1 MNHRLTVTAAIATA
15 LASISLYPLL
25 SGTSWFWGGIGAA
38 AVAGLVGTLTRRR
51 VLPVVVCVLASV
63 TGLLLYLNI
72 LFAGPEA
79 LARVVPTRS
88 SLHHLW
94 WLAGQGMDESARY
107 SPPVP
112 PQHGILL
119 LTVAGIG
126 ITAVAADLL
135 AVRLRRPAVA
145 GLPLLVLFCVPL
157 TTNSHRGAFGATAA
171 FCLGMMGY
179 LAMLAADGRDRLR
192 VWGRLVTFWQAGP
205 GEANTQREG
214 PNTRELAAS
223 GRRIGLAAVV
233 LALGVP
239 LLLPGLREHKLFPGG
254 QGIGP
259 GSGGFVALPDP
270 LAQMNSDLR
279 RQNAATVMIARTG
292 EIDPQYL
299 QVYVLDTLT
308 PTTWTLTPSPGVA
321 LRDGRLPAP
330 PGESKNVPVITQR
343 TRITLAR
350 GLSGSR
356 PADNFLPL
364 PYPAQTV
371 SVAGNWLADQGT
383 LTMFS
388 TSASLSGLAYS
399 VTSEEPAP
407 TAQQLQQ
414 SQPPPAAIARA
425 DLTFPA
431 IFRQLGAL
439 ARQITRGQPSSY
451 GKAVALQ
458 RWFTTQSRF
467 SYSLSVGA
475 PDSSAALIDFLT
487 KTRRG
492 YCQQFAFAMAVL
504 ARLVNIPSR
513 VAIGYTPGTYLG
525 NNRWQVKTSD
535 AHAWPELYFQGA
547 GWLRFEP
554 TPAGATGQNTAF
566 QPTYTLPLLPASP
579 VSPASGPLPAA
590 GSPQPGKSAAG
601 PPGAHLR
608 QVLGGGSA
616 TGGKRRH
623 GSPVPVGMLA
633 AAVLGLALIMPRSAR
648 SFTRRRRWMRA
659 ADDSRRAHAA
669 WLELR
674 DDLAD
679 HGIACPAS
687 ESPRA
692 LAARIS
698 ATMRLAPAEN
708 EALLRIAGAEERA
721 RYARQPAASGT
732 LRSDVALVRRGVSR
746 MSSRPARWYARL
758 LPPSAL
764 APARAALQH
773 GLDVFGWMDMV
784 TVRRRRHELQ
794 GSPDAPETIMGPI
807 TGTGRMADLGAITGT
822 GPLASTGPTAG
833 KGRVARAGSGRRAP

>member
-25 SGTSWFWGGIGAA
+25 SGTSWFWGGAGAA

-51 VLPVVVCVLASV
+51 VLPVVVCVLASLA
-63 TGLLLYLNI
+63 GQLLYLTI
-72 LFAGPEA
+72 LFAGPQA
-79 LARVVPTRS
+79 WARVVPTRS
-88 SLHHLW
+88 SLYHLW
-94 WLAGQGMDESARY
+94 WLARQGLDESARY

-119 LTVAGIG
+119 LTVGGIA

-157 TTNSHRGAFGATAA
+157 TTSGHRSAFGATAV
-171 FCLGMMGY
+171 FCLGMVGY
-179 LAMLAADGRDRLR
+179 LAMLAADGRERLR
-192 VWGRLVTFWQAGP
+192 VWGRLVTLWQAGP
-205 GEANTQREG
+205 GDTNADRDG
-214 PNTRELAAS
+214 PNTRDLAAS

-239 LLLPGLREHKLFPGG
+239 LLVPGLRDHKLFHGG
-254 QGIGP
+254 QGIGG
-259 GSGGFVALPDP
+259 GSGDFVALPNP
-270 LAQMNSDLR
+270 LAQMNNDLH
-279 RQNAATVMIARTG
+279 RQTAATVMNAQTAD
-292 EIDPQYL
+292 IDPQYL

-308 PTTWTLTPSPGVA
+308 PTTWTLTPASGVA
-321 LRDGRLPAP
+321 LRDGRLPAA
-330 PGESKNVPVITQR
+330 PGVSGGEPIITQR

-350 GLSGSR
+350 GLSGSQ

-364 PYPAQTV
+364 PYPARTV
-371 SVAGNWLADQGT
+371 SVAGNWLAQQGT

-388 TSASLSGLAYS
+388 TSTSLSGLAYS

-414 SQPPPAAIARA
+414 SQAPPAAIARA
-425 DLTFPA
+425 DLTVPA
-431 IFRQLGAL
+431 VFRQLGVL
-439 ARQITRGQPSSY
+439 AGQITRGQSSSY
-451 GKAVALQ
+451 DKAVALQ

-467 SYSLSVGA
+467 TYSLSVSA

-566 QPTYTLPLLPASP
+566 QPTYTRPLLPASP
-579 VSPASGPLPAA
+579 TSPASGPLPAA
-590 GSPQPGKSAAG
+590 GAPTPGTSAAG
-601 PPGAHLR
+601 PLGAHIR
-608 QVLGGGSA
+608 QVSGAGSA
-616 TGGKRRH
+616 AGGKRSR
-623 GSPVPVGMLA
+623 GTSIPVGMLA
-633 AAVLGLALIMPRSAR
+633 AAVLGLALITPRSAR

-659 ADDSRRAHAA
+659 ADDSGRAHAA
-669 WLELR
+669 WLELL

-692 LAARIS
+692 LALRIGV
-698 ATMRLAPAEN
+698 TMRLAPAEN
-708 EALLRIAGAEERA
+708 EALLRIAQAEERA
-721 RYARQPAASGT
+721 HYARQPAASGT
-732 LRSDVALVRRGVSR
+732 LRDDVALVRRGVSR
-746 MSSRPARWYARL
+746 MSGRPARWYARL

-773 GLDVFGWMDMV
+773 ALDVFGWMDMV
-784 TVRRRRHELQ
+784 TLRRRRRERQ
-794 GSPDAPETIMGPI
+794 GSPDDPTV
-807 TGTGRMADLGAITGT
+807 GT
-822 GPLASTGPTAG
+822 GPMASMVPM
-833 KGRVARAGSGRRAP
+833 ARANSGGGRS